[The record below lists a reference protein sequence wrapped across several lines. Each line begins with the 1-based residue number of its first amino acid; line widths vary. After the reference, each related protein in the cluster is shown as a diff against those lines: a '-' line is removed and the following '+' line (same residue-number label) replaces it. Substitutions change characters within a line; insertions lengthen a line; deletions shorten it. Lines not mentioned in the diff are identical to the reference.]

1 MPSERDESHARARD
15 DDDDDDDGDD
25 DEDDD
30 DDVRVLRVGVA
41 SPRVAR
47 VARTRGRPARRRE
60 FSTTTTTVSAREDA
74 RVRRR

>member
-15 DDDDDDDGDD
+15 DDDDDDDGDE

-30 DDVRVLRVGVA
+30 DDVRVLRGGVA

-47 VARTRGRPARRRE
+47 VARARGRPARR
-60 FSTTTTTVSAREDA
+60 
-74 RVRRR
+74 